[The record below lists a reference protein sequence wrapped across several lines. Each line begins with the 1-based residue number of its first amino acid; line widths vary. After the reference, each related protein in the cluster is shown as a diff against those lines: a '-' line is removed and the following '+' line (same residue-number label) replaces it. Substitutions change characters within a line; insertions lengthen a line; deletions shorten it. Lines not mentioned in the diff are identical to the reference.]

1 MFKWNADPKK
11 WRRWLAATA
20 IATVAVVSLAVSVG
34 PVAAMAASQPAP
46 VVASGQPSAD
56 ITIAD
61 ALQQALYDEYLA
73 RDTYQ
78 AIIAKFGA
86 VRPFANIVRA
96 EEVHIAALKPLF
108 ESYGIPAPEDPY
120 AGTIGAPATLQEACV
135 IGYEAEVANV
145 AMYDRL
151 LTSVQD
157 PAVTA
162 VFTDLRNASERAHMP
177 AFQRCAERG
186 AFDRPWR

>member
-1 MFKWNADPKK
+1 MFNWSANPKK
-11 WRRWLAATA
+11 WRGWLAAAA
-20 IATVAVVSLAVSVG
+20 IASLAVVSLAASVG
-34 PVAAMAASQPAP
+34 PVAAMSNSQPAP
-46 VVASGQPSAD
+46 VVASGQTAAD
-56 ITIAD
+56 ITIPD

-108 ESYGIPAPEDPY
+108 VSYGIPAPEDPY
-120 AGTIGAPATLQEACV
+120 ASTIEAPATLQESCV

-151 LTSVQD
+151 LASVQD

-177 AFQRCAERG
+177 AFQRCSERG
-186 AFDRPWR
+186 TFDRPWR

>member
-1 MFKWNADPKK
+1 MV
-11 WRRWLAATA
+11 
-20 IATVAVVSLAVSVG
+20 TVVVVLVSASVG
-34 PVAAMAASQPAP
+34 PVAATGTSQPAP
-46 VVASGQPSAD
+46 VVASGHPVED

-108 ESYGIPAPEDPY
+108 ASYGIPAPEDPY
-120 AGTIGAPATLQEACV
+120 AGTIEAPATLQEACV
-135 IGYEAEVANV
+135 TGYEAEVANV

-151 LTSVQD
+151 LASVQD
-157 PAVTA
+157 PAVIA

-186 AFDRPWR
+186 SFDRSWR